1 MASHTSPRP
10 HLYALLVGINN
21 YAPPI
26 PALRGCLNDLQ
37 KVVSYLE
44 KESVDFEVHIHTLT
58 DGQATKNN
66 IVNAITTHYEPA
78 GENDVVFFY
87 FSGHGTQ
94 EEADPVFWPV
104 EEDHKLES
112 IVCYDGYTLSDG
124 KAKFNLLADKE
135 LRYLISKVAK
145 KGSHILT
152 IFDCCHSG
160 GNTRNGFVLGLG
172 EDALERRMI
181 CRERL
186 SQAFPARPWEDFIF
200 SKTISFDE
208 VKINSITQYLAEG
221 KHIQMAACQHDESA
235 FEVGGEGVFTKNLLE
250 ILTRSEGLVTYYDLQ
265 ARIQN
270 YLRYQFRQT
279 PRTYVSGDDES
290 SLFLGFLNKK
300 GGGKP
305 LYGNISFNQTEG
317 WIIDFGSM
325 HGLSHESTIN
335 VITTNS
341 QESYVAK
348 LQELYPTHAQLTF
361 EKQDNDKL
369 DQRLSYKGYSTDYLF
384 TTLKIYIDVK
394 DNEIKGDL
402 VASLSSAPG
411 KNLMITE
418 LQREADYCIE
428 QEGKEVFV
436 SRPEMS
442 SVPIILPVN
451 YTSNNSATIIRN
463 YLQHLAQFEFVK
475 NLQNPNPIL
484 FSRFPVEISFY
495 QKNAIQRDE
504 EIKIE
509 EGAIRPRFAGKE
521 GSISD
526 HSIKIKLRNTSDRKL
541 YCALLYLDFNF
552 GVYLKLL
559 NEVVVGID
567 RNTEV
572 WAWDGAFI
580 PLKLE
585 EEIAGYNYKECVT
598 TIKLMVSTS
607 DFKQQV
613 TRFEM
618 PPLPGPMSRG
628 DKGLQVSTNN
638 YIPEIQDWITRNI
651 DIKIKNPYH
660 KV

>member
-1 MASHTSPRP
+1 MTSQSSPRS

-21 YAPPI
+21 YQPPI

-44 KESVDFEVHIHTLT
+44 KESSDFEVHIQTLI
-58 DGQATKNN
+58 DGQATKDN
-66 IVNAITTHYEPA
+66 IVNAFATHYEPA
-78 GENDVVFFY
+78 GENDVILFY

-112 IVCYDGYTLSDG
+112 IVCYDGYTVSDG

-135 LRYLISKVAK
+135 LRYLISNVAK
-145 KGSHILT
+145 KGAHILT

-160 GNTRNGFVLGLG
+160 GNTRNGFILDLG
-172 EDALERRMI
+172 EGALERRMI

-186 SQAFPARPWEDFIF
+186 SQAFPARAWEDFIF
-200 SKTISFDE
+200 SKTISFDD
-208 VKINSITQYLAEG
+208 VKKHSIAQYLREG

-300 GGGKP
+300 GKGKP
-305 LYGNISFNQTEG
+305 LYGNINFNQTEG

-325 HGLSHESTIN
+325 HGLSHDS
-335 VITTNS
+335 VIKVVGANS

-369 DQRLSYKGYSTDYLF
+369 DRSLSYKGYSTDYLF
-384 TTLKIYIDVK
+384 TTLKIYINVK

-402 VASLSSAPG
+402 GSSLSSASG

-418 LQREADYCIE
+418 FQREADYCIE
-428 QEGKEVFV
+428 QEGNEIFV

-442 SVPIILPVN
+442 LVPIILPVT

-463 YLQHLAQFEFVK
+463 YLEHLAQFEFVK
-475 NLQNPNPIL
+475 RLQNPNPIL
-484 FSRFPVEISFY
+484 FNMFPVEISFF
-495 QKNAIQRDE
+495 QKNTVQREE
-504 EIKIE
+504 EIRIE
-509 EGAIRPRFAGKE
+509 EGEISPYFAGKA
-521 GSISD
+521 GGISD
-526 HSIKIKLRNTSDRKL
+526 HSIKIRLRNTSDRKL

-552 GVYLKLL
+552 GVYVKLL
-559 NEVVVGID
+559 NQVVVGLD
-567 RNTEV
+567 PNTEV
-572 WAWDGAFI
+572 WAWNGAFI

-613 TRFEM
+613 VRFEM
-618 PPLPGPMSRG
+618 PSLPSPMSRG

-638 YIPEIQDWITRNI
+638 YIPEIQDWITRNV
-651 DIKIKNPYH
+651 DVKIKNPDY
-660 KV
+660 KG